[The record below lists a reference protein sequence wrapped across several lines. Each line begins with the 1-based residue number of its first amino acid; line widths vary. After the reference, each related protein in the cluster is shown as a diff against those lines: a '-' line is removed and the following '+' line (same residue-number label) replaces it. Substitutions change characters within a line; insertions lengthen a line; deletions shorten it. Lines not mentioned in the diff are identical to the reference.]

1 MATANPTTPKQNQY
15 LNDPENTFGEIIGA
29 SIGLGGARA
38 ADAVRYST
46 LVPQNVE
53 AAEAMLRRLD
63 DLKSQVF
70 LIQKTL
76 SKLTWIGAQ
85 NEQVRKEMEPEIYG
99 VGLSMH
105 YLTQL
110 AESAD
115 FERDEIMFVLR
126 DADVK
131 AIQ

>member
-1 MATANPTTPKQNQY
+1 MATANPTTPKKNQY

-63 DLKSQVF
+63 ELKSQVF

-85 NEQVRKEMEPEIYG
+85 NEQVRKEMESEIYG
-99 VGLSMH
+99 IGLSQH

-126 DADVK
+126 DASK